1 VRSYSDDCAV
11 LNWRVDEEDEYQ
23 LVKQQEWKQE
33 QRRHEEDGGCDG
45 VFEYCPTLTSLSE
58 RTLSF

>member
-1 VRSYSDDCAV
+1 VRSYSDDCAA

-33 QRRHEEDGGCDG
+33 QRRHEEENGRAWKLSPG
-45 VFEYCPTLTSLSE
+45 LLSL
-58 RTLSF
+58 